1 MTDECQELKNI
12 KYQTML
18 LNGNNS
24 KIDSN
29 KQNTANLED
38 FLEKEN
44 ASNKK
49 QTWSKLGRSTKL
61 KKIELFVNEFS
72 EEHKLSIKEKMQ
84 LSKYLISCLHKK
96 KLQRVKDVVYDVK
109 NEKIKAIPGLK
120 FNKIKKKFT
129 LRNLDKKKSTLKG
142 LPPKRKNKKN
152 KKNKIDIHLK
162 EDI

>member
-18 LNGNNS
+18 LNGNS

-29 KQNTANLED
+29 KQNTANLEE
-38 FLEKEN
+38 FLQKEN

-49 QTWSKLGRSTKL
+49 QPWSKLGRSTKL
-61 KKIELFVNEFS
+61 KKIALFVNEFS
-72 EEHKLSIKEKMQ
+72 EENKIPIKEKLQ

-96 KLQRVKDVVYDVK
+96 KLQRVKDVIYDVK
-109 NEKIKAIPGLK
+109 NEKIKTIPGLK

-142 LPPKRKNKKN
+142 LPPKKN
-152 KKNKIDIHLK
+152 KNKIDIHLK
-162 EDI
+162 EDV

>member
-18 LNGNNS
+18 LNGNS

-29 KQNTANLED
+29 KQNTENLED

-49 QTWSKLGRSTKL
+49 QPWSKLGRSTKL
-61 KKIELFVNEFS
+61 KKITLFVNEYS
-72 EEHKLSIKEKMQ
+72 EEHKLSIKEKKL
-84 LSKYLISCLHKK
+84 LSAYLILCLLKK
-96 KLQRVKDVVYDVK
+96 KLQRVKDVIYDVK
-109 NEKIKAIPGLK
+109 NEKIKTIPGLK

-142 LPPKRKNKKN
+142 LAPKRK

-162 EDI
+162 EAI